1 MFADQ
6 YVWLCAGVK
15 TCRFKYYEMILCYVD
30 DVLTVSH
37 DTMKNM
43 NGIRAN
49 FTFKDDMVEKPDI
62 YLGASLDK
70 MSTAD
75 GVEC

>member
-1 MFADQ
+1 
-6 YVWLCAGVK
+6 
-15 TCRFKYYEMILCYVD
+15 
-30 DVLTVSH
+30 
-37 DTMKNM
+37 M

-49 FTFKDDMVEKPDI
+49 FMFKDNKVEKPDI

-75 GVEC
+75 RVERWKMSPKKYCKVAVQNVKKY